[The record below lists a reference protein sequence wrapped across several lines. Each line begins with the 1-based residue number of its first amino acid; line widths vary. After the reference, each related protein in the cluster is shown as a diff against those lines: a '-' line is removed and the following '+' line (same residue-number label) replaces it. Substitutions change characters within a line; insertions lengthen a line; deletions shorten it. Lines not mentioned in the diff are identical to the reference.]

1 MNEREKLLCEIS
13 KAQFAAWELH
23 LYLDTHFPDARAAAM
38 LKGYEK
44 KYNTLK
50 AHYEEKYGPL
60 TAFGDSDERWT
71 AGPWPW
77 EGGKCN

>member
-1 MNEREKLLCEIS
+1 MNEREKLLSEIS

-50 AHYEEKYGPL
+50 ARYEEKYGPL